1 MERYTFLFL
10 KGPLLTF
17 SFLFLF
23 FCFFCHSLKYHF
35 VSVISIVQTSVYT
48 LRMQISPSPPR
59 ASGSQNT
66 PFTPVP
72 VFSLRHHVSLYTVS

>member
-23 FCFFCHSLKYHF
+23 FCFFRHSLKYHF

-48 LRMQISPSPPR
+48 
-59 ASGSQNT
+59 ADGCCGSTCLFGNIKIC
-66 PFTPVP
+66 
-72 VFSLRHHVSLYTVS
+72 SLIFEHLCYLKTL